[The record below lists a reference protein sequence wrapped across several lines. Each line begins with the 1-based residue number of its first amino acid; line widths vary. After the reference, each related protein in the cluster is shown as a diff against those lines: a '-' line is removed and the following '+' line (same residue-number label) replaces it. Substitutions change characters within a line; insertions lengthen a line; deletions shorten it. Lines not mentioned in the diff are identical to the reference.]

1 MSTSLFNYIQQI
13 DDIIAGATDE
23 DGVIDYESIKDEFEA
38 LTLKRDEKI
47 DNIISFIKSRK
58 AMAEA
63 LKAEKNNIA
72 KRQQQAER
80 EAERMKEYLAFCLD
94 GSKWESTAGKVGYRK
109 SQQVVIDNIDA
120 LPEEYIRI
128 ERVPSKSAIK
138 EDLKQGVIV
147 DGAHIVDNI
156 NVTIR

>member
-80 EAERMKEYLAFCLD
+80 EVERMKEYLAFCLD
-94 GSKWESTAGKVGYRK
+94 GSKWESTAGKVSYRK
-109 SQQVVIDNIDA
+109 SQQVVIDDVDA
-120 LPEEYIRI
+120 LPAEYIRI

>member
-13 DDIIAGATDE
+13 DEIIAGATDE
-23 DGVIDYESIKDEFEA
+23 DGVIDYESIKDEFETLA
-38 LTLKRDEKI
+38 LKRDEKI

-80 EAERMKEYLAFCLD
+80 EVDRMKEYLAFCLD
-94 GSKWESTAGKVGYRK
+94 GSKWESTAGKVSYRK
-109 SQQVVIDNIDA
+109 SQQVVIDDVDA

-147 DGAHIVDNI
+147 DGAHMVDNI

>member
-1 MSTSLFNYIQQI
+1 MSTSLFNYIRQI
-13 DDIIAGATDE
+13 DDIIASATDE

-80 EAERMKEYLAFCLD
+80 EVERMKEYLAFCLD
-94 GSKWESTAGKVGYRK
+94 GSKWESTAGKVSYRK
-109 SQQVVIDNIDA
+109 SQQVVIDDIDA

-147 DGAHIVDNI
+147 HGAHMVDNI

>member
-13 DDIIAGATDE
+13 DDIIASATDE
-23 DGVIDYESIKDEFEA
+23 DGVINYESIKDEFEA

-80 EAERMKEYLAFCLD
+80 EVERMKEYLAFCLD
-94 GSKWESTAGKVGYRK
+94 GSKWESTAGKVSYRK
-109 SQQVVIDNIDA
+109 SQQVVIDDIDA

-147 DGAHIVDNI
+147 DGAHMVDNI